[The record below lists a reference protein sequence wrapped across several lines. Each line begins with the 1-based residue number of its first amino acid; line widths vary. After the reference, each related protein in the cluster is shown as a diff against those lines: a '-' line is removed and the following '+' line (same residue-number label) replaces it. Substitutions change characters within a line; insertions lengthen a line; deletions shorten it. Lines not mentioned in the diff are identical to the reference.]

1 MHALSAQ
8 LLRWRHAHGDR
19 ARAQWS
25 LAPSVPSYVAVGGA
39 LVNRR
44 QACIRTVTALCALL
58 LMVMAGQP
66 AHAAESP
73 LRLLLLGD
81 SLMAGYG
88 LPHEQ
93 GFPARLSAALDK
105 RGQKVVLVE
114 AGVSGDTSAGGR
126 ARLSWALGGAPN
138 GSVDAAIV
146 ELGANDGLRGLP
158 PDQMR
163 ANLAAILDEL
173 KARGIPVLL
182 AGMYAPPNLGDRYGR
197 EYKAAFDGL
206 ARSYDVVYYPFFLD
220 GVALEPDLNQADG
233 LHPNAAG
240 VDVIVK
246 RILPSVETLL
256 KRAAARAPSTAAS
269 PVR

>member
-1 MHALSAQ
+1 M
-8 LLRWRHAHGDR
+8 
-19 ARAQWS
+19 
-25 LAPSVPSYVAVGGA
+25 PSYVAVGGGS
-39 LVNRR
+39 VNRR
-44 QACIRTVTALCALL
+44 QVCIRAVTALCALL
-58 LMVMAGQP
+58 LMTGQP
-66 AHAAESP
+66 ARAAESP

-105 RGQKVVLVE
+105 RGQNVALVE

-158 PDQMR
+158 PDRMR

-173 KARGIPVLL
+173 KTRGIPVLL

-197 EYKAAFDGL
+197 EYKAVFDGL

-233 LHPNAAG
+233 LHPNPAG

-256 KRAAARAPSTAAS
+256 KRAAARASSTAAS